1 MAGIR
6 TVARRLVFTAGIAAV
21 IAVVPALA
29 VVGDTSG
36 VEGTVAQ
43 PAECGSGEAAGQS
56 VQCSPDVPG
65 VTAPVVKAP
74 PPGAP
79 NLETGGGQEQQQHSG
94 SHH

>member
-6 TVARRLVFTAGIAAV
+6 TVARRLVFAAGIAAV
-21 IAVVPALA
+21 VAVVPALVA
-29 VVGDTSG
+29 ETSG
-36 VEGTVAQ
+36 VQSTVAQ
-43 PAECGSGEAAGQS
+43 PVECGSGEAAGQS
-56 VQCSPDVPG
+56 VQCAPDVPG